1 MSILTKKLLPMT
13 FVISAITASA
23 TVSAEE
29 QTGQIS
35 FTGLIYA
42 STCTIDINGTG
53 SDGNVNMG
61 RYATSEFDGAGSE
74 VGGTGGNGKLDI
86 SLINCPPQGKVKLK
100 LEGKTDSSSN
110 QILALDN
117 PNDTNTAKNVGIH
130 IYDHDDLDVPYNIN
144 FAEEYDIKDNGD
156 LKSKTLSF
164 IAKYVSTDN
173 DVEAGRADAT
183 LNYTLTYQ

>member
-1 MSILTKKLLPMT
+1 MPILAKKLLPMA
-13 FVISAITASA
+13 FIISVITASA

-29 QTGQIS
+29 QSGQIS
-35 FTGLIYA
+35 FTGLIYS

-74 VGGTGGNGKLDI
+74 VGGKSGNGKLDI
-86 SLINCPPQGKVKLK
+86 SLINCPPQGTVKLK
-100 LEGKTDSSSN
+100 LEGKTDSSSD

-117 PNDTNTAKNVGIH
+117 PDDSNTAKNVGIH
-130 IYDHDDLDVPYNIN
+130 IYDRDDLGTPFNLNVTK
-144 FAEEYDIKDNGD
+144 EYKIKDTGD
-156 LKSKTLSF
+156 LKSKTLYF
-164 IAKYVSTDN
+164 IAKYVSTSN
-173 DVEAGRADAT
+173 NVEAGRADAT

>member
-1 MSILTKKLLPMT
+1 MPILTKKLLPIV

-35 FTGLIYA
+35 FTGLIYS

-61 RYATSEFDGAGSE
+61 RYATSEFNDAGSE
-74 VGGTGGNGKLDI
+74 VGGTAGNGKLDI

-100 LEGKTDSSSN
+100 LSGKTDDSSDR
-110 QILALDN
+110 ILALDN
-117 PNDTNTAKNVGIH
+117 PNDPNTAKNVGIH
-130 IYDHDDLDVPYNIN
+130 IYDDYDLVNPYHIN
-144 FAEEYDIKDNGD
+144 FTEEYDIKDTGD

-164 IAKYVSTDN
+164 IAKYVSTDD

>member
-1 MSILTKKLLPMT
+1 MRILTKKLLSMT

-29 QTGQIS
+29 QKGQIS
-35 FTGLIYA
+35 FTGLIYS

-61 RYATSEFDGAGSE
+61 RYATSEFSGSGSE
-74 VGGTGGNGKLDI
+74 VGGSSGNGKLDI

-117 PNDTNTAKNVGIH
+117 PNDSNTAKNVGIH
-130 IYDHDDLDVPYNIN
+130 IYDEYDLETPYIIN
-144 FAEEYDIKDNGD
+144 FTEEYEIKDTGD
-156 LKSKTLSF
+156 IKSKTLSF
-164 IAKYVSTDN
+164 IAKYVSTD
-173 DVEAGRADAT
+173 DEVEAGRADAT

>member
-1 MSILTKKLLPMT
+1 MPILTKKLLPMA
-13 FVISAITASA
+13 FVISVITASA

-29 QTGQIS
+29 QSGQIS
-35 FTGLIYA
+35 FTGLIYS

-61 RYATSEFDGAGSE
+61 RYATSEFGGTGSE
-74 VGGTGGNGKLDI
+74 VGGKSGNGKLDI

-100 LEGKTDSSSN
+100 LEGKTDSSSD

-117 PNDTNTAKNVGIH
+117 PDNSNTAKNVGIH
-130 IYDHDDLDVPYNIN
+130 IYSEQDPSTPYHIN
-144 FAEEYDIKDNGD
+144 LSTEYDIKDTGD

-164 IAKYVSTDN
+164 IAKYVSTSD